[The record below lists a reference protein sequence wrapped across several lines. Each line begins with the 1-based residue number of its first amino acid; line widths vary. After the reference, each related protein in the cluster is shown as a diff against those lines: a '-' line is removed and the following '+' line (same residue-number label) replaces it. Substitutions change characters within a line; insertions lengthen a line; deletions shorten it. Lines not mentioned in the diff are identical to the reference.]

1 MNQSTQEWRRELD
14 QVRTQGRDPAPD
26 QDQGLDL
33 ERDVQLFTALL
44 GEVLRE
50 HSRKRV
56 LVIVERLRDGF
67 MQLRDQEDADL
78 REKLMKRIDAMDAPT
93 LAEVI
98 RAFTIFFGLVNTAE
112 ELNAHLARRDR
123 VHAGERLWFGSFDD
137 TVRRFHADGVPA
149 QMFQDLLNHLVYLPV
164 FTAHPTESKRRTTSD
179 AFRRIFLIAHG
190 LHRQRLNEEER
201 MEQLQAILTEI
212 QILWK
217 TDEVRVH
224 KPQVTDEVRQGLHYF
239 RESLFKAV
247 PETYRNLER
256 AIRRTYGPAS
266 GLTVPSFIQFGSWI
280 GGDRDGNPF
289 VKPETT
295 ALAVRLHHQLVLEEY
310 LRRVTALRRV
320 LSHSIPLCQPS
331 PAFMDSLDADEDY
344 RLVTMGQGP
353 RRFANEPYRRKLDIM
368 GHRLAAN
375 LERVCARI
383 RGEHHEVL
391 PGGYAGDREFLADLY
406 LIRDSLIH
414 HHDGNAAAGPLQDLI
429 RLTESFGFHLVHLDC
444 RQESTRHTQAV
455 TELFARQPGAPY
467 YEAFDEDQRLMAL
480 AESITHPHPFIID
493 KATLTPETRE
503 TLEVFEV
510 MARLTAEIGP
520 GCFGQYVISMTHA
533 ASHVMEA
540 MLLARLAG
548 LAGRDRQGWFCN
560 IQISPLFETI
570 EDLGHIDAVMS
581 ALFDHPTYSALLKAS
596 GNRQEVMLGYSDSC
610 KDGGILCA
618 SWNLYEAQR
627 KVIALA
633 DRRQVSCRIFHGRGG
648 TIGRGGGPTHEA
660 ILAQPA
666 DTVHGQI
673 KFTEQGEVLSYRYA
687 NPETARY
694 ELTMG
699 ISGLIKASRC
709 LIEPPPED
717 RKDYLGIMDEL
728 ARLGE
733 EGYRRLV
740 RETDGF
746 LDYFYECTP
755 LDAIALLNIGSRP
768 SHRKQGDRALSSIR
782 AIPWVFGWGQS
793 RTTLPAWF
801 SVGQAIERWRGTD
814 PQRLAKLQR
823 MYQEWPYF
831 RALLSNT
838 QMSLFKAE
846 MHIAREYLRLAQD
859 QRRAQVIYGLI
870 EAEYERTCT
879 QVLNVVGLCGLMED
893 TPELAHS
900 LARRNIYLDPLNHIQ
915 VAVLARYRREADEA
929 QQEEW
934 LDPLLRSI
942 NAIAAGMRNT
952 G

>member
-1 MNQSTQEWRRELD
+1 MTQT
-14 QVRTQGRDPAPD
+14 TQDEA
-26 QDQGLDL
+26 L
-33 ERDVQLFTALL
+33 ERDVKLFTALL

-56 LVIVERLRDGF
+56 LVVVERLRDGF
-67 MQLRDQEDADL
+67 MQLREQEDAAVRD
-78 REKLMKRIDAMDAPT
+78 KLMKRIDGLDPQT
-93 LAEVI
+93 LSEVI
-98 RAFTIFFGLVNTAE
+98 RAFTIYFGLVNAAE
-112 ELNAHLARRDR
+112 ELNAYLYRMERISS
-123 VHAGERLWFGSFDD
+123 GERLWVGSFDD
-137 TVRRFHADGVPA
+137 TVRQFHADGVSA
-149 QMFQDLLNHLVYLPV
+149 EHFQSLLEHLIYLPV
-164 FTAHPTESKRRTTSD
+164 FTAHPTESKRRTISD
-179 AFRRIFLIAHG
+179 AFRRIFLIAQG
-190 LHRQRLNEEER
+190 LHRERLNEEEL
-201 MEQLQAILTEI
+201 EEKLQAILTEI

-217 TDEVRVH
+217 TNEVRVH

-239 RESLFKAV
+239 RESLFRAV
-247 PETYRNLER
+247 PEVYRYLEK
-256 AIRRTYGPAS
+256 AIRRTYGPGS
-266 GLTVPSFIQFGSWI
+266 GIRVPSFIRFGSWI

-295 ALAVRLHHQLVLEEY
+295 ELAVRMHHELVLEEY
-310 LRRVTALRRV
+310 LPRVKELRRM
-320 LSHSIPLCQPS
+320 LSHSVPMCQPT

-344 RLVTMGQGP
+344 WLTTMGQGL
-353 RRFANEPYRRKLDIM
+353 RRYANEPYRRKLAIM
-368 GHRLAAN
+368 IHRLSAS
-375 LERVCARI
+375 LERVRARI
-383 RGEHHEVL
+383 SGEHQELL
-391 PGGYAGDREFLADLY
+391 PVGYNSDRDFLGDLY

-414 HHDGNAAAGPLQDLI
+414 HGDANAATGPLQDLI
-429 RLTESFGFHLVHLDC
+429 RLAEGFGFHLVHLDV

-467 YEAFDEDQRLMAL
+467 YQAFDEEQRLMAL
-480 AESITHPHPFIID
+480 AEAIAHPHPFIID

-510 MARLTAEIGP
+510 MARLRAEIGP

-533 ASHVMEA
+533 ASHVMEV

-548 LAGRDRQGWFCN
+548 LAGRDRQGWFCE
-560 IQISPLFETI
+560 IEISPLFETI
-570 EDLGHIDAVMS
+570 EDLGHIDGVMS
-581 ALFDHPTYSALLKAS
+581 TLFDNPTYSALLKAS

-610 KDGGILCA
+610 KDGGILSA

-633 DRRQVSCRIFHGRGG
+633 DDRGVSCRLFHGRGG
-648 TIGRGGGPTHEA
+648 TVGRGGGPTHEA

-694 ELTMG
+694 ELIMG

-709 LIEPPPED
+709 LIETPVED

-728 ARLGE
+728 ARLGTE
-733 EGYRRLV
+733 AYRKLV

-746 LDYFYECTP
+746 MDYFYECTP

-768 SHRKQGDRALSSIR
+768 SHRKKGDRALSSIR

-793 RTTLPAWF
+793 RITLPAWF
-801 SVGQAIERWRGTD
+801 SVGQALERWRGND

-846 MHIAREYLRLAQD
+846 MHIAREYLRLAQN
-859 QRRAQVIYGLI
+859 QPQAEAIYDLI
-870 EAEYERTCT
+870 AAEYQRTCT
-879 QVLNVVGLCGLMED
+879 QVLHVSGLRGLMQE
-893 TPELAHS
+893 TPELARS
-900 LARRNIYLDPLNHIQ
+900 LVRRNTFLDPLNHIQ
-915 VAVLARYRREADEA
+915 VAVLGRYRAEADEA
-929 QQEEW
+929 KQEEW